1 MEAALTFLL
10 SRYDLD
16 VGLWDLVDP
25 GLRTSLLSPGKREG
39 SVPGMRLRSSAGLG
53 GCTHVPCSVSGVT
66 DLDVGVWDLVR
77 DPGLRT
83 SLLSPGKREV
93 SPTGAAGVP
102 EALQA
107 EANERAAFLK
117 ALEERRRADQAR
129 AETARA
135 TRRLKEEDS
144 RPRFHELRWP
154 SLCKRN
160 WRMWDHDPQ
169 WSTVLKAKAPGTEYF
184 LPLGDPVQWSSFFPP
199 APILYFLL
207 TVNKEHLV
215 LRLKTPPLGFKG
227 VPEYL
232 DVHSDGLERIS
243 GQRSRAEVICRFR
256 GQGWDSEPV
265 GWDETLETI
274 DAIVNL
280 LSPTIGSVRSEAEEQ
295 FAYNQLGIEPEGDGD
310 SDDPW

>member
-1 MEAALTFLL
+1 MKYRDAQATRRYYWPVVSDADFRITDVLDRGVPRNAADLEAALTFLL
-10 SRYDLD
+10 SRY
-16 VGLWDLVDP
+16 
-25 GLRTSLLSPGKREG
+25 
-39 SVPGMRLRSSAGLG
+39 
-53 GCTHVPCSVSGVT
+53 